1 MTDAWTGNGDVS
13 AANRGAADDPT
24 AQFLRPFSRV
34 GAERARAILN
44 VLVESSFFYQQDDP
58 DLFATLRRHA
68 RVFQTF
74 FEATFGWDLVI
85 DPFVAKL
92 NKPTVYNRALTA
104 RQRHVFQLTARG
116 EYVLFILLLE
126 FQELQAEQQNVDLSS
141 EAELRFL
148 LRDYI
153 EFIFQRFRDDLG
165 QTAPSEEAIL
175 GWARTLFDKLVLHR
189 FLALRERSGRAESD
203 GIAAAFS
210 RDDGTAALYAMLPG
224 LRCYRPE
231 ALALDLLR
239 PDLTR
244 GDSPEETPPSDG
256 ATDGEEEMSPGPDPE
271 GGQ

>member
-1 MTDAWTGNGDVS
+1 MTDAWAGNGES
-13 AANRGAADDPT
+13 STPHRGSSDDPA

-34 GAERARAILN
+34 GAERAQAILN

-92 NKPTVYNRALTA
+92 NKPTVHNRALTA

-141 EAELRFL
+141 EPELRFL
-148 LRDYI
+148 LRDFI

-165 QTAPSEEAIL
+165 PTAPSEEAIL
-175 GWARTLFDKLVLHR
+175 GWARTLFDKLALHR
-189 FLALRERSGRAESD
+189 FLALRERSGRAESE

-210 RDDGTAALYAMLPG
+210 RDEGAAALYAMLPG

-231 ALALDLLR
+231 ALALDLFR
-239 PDLTR
+239 PDTI
-244 GDSPEETPPSDG
+244 PSDS
-256 ATDGEEEMSPGPDPE
+256 DGEAPQPAAADEGDDSGSHGPDGE
-271 GGQ
+271 GRP

>member
-1 MTDAWTGNGDVS
+1 MTDAWAGNGDS
-13 AANRGAADDPT
+13 TTASRGHADDQA

-34 GAERARAILN
+34 GAERAKAVLN
-44 VLVESSFFYQQDDP
+44 VLLESSFFYQEDDP

-92 NKPTVYNRALTA
+92 NKTTVYNRALTA

-116 EYVLFILLLE
+116 EYVLFVLLLE

-148 LRDYI
+148 LRDFI
-153 EFIFQRFRDDLG
+153 EFVFQRFRDELG
-165 QTAPSEEAIL
+165 ADGPSEEAIL

-189 FLALRERSGRAESD
+189 FLALRERSGRAESE
-203 GIAAAFS
+203 GISAAFS
-210 RDDGTAALYAMLPG
+210 KSEDAAALYAMLPG

-231 ALALDLLR
+231 ALALELFRARVAPADSNGDEGPTDPP
-239 PDLTR
+239 PDGGDDATR
-244 GDSPEETPPSDG
+244 AAE
-256 ATDGEEEMSPGPDPE
+256 GEA
-271 GGQ
+271 QA